1 MGLWSQVKPNWIKIQ
16 FEAQLG
22 CWQNSFSCC
31 YIFLC
36 PIFPPLPP
44 GYRLPSGPRG
54 HLQVLDITCSF
65 LLHGLFQYACLLHQ
79 VRRITSHSSLLRFC
93 SHGSDSTL
101 PDEEI
106 KVKVAQS
113 CPILCDPMDYTVHG
127 IFQARIPEWVAFPFS
142 RGSSQPRGRTQVF
155 HIAGRYFTS

>member
-93 SHGSDSTL
+93 KDFAKTL
-101 PDEEI
+101 LCQMKKSKGKSLSRVQLFVTPWTI
-106 KVKVAQS
+106 QS
-113 CPILCDPMDYTVHG
+113 M
-127 IFQARIPEWVAFPFS
+127 EFS
-142 RGSSQPRGRTQVF
+142 RPEYQSG
-155 HIAGRYFTS
+155 